1 MTAIKSRRGPSSPR
15 VVLMDGAMKPGAKIL
30 VSGGSRC
37 NVTNAVV
44 TERDFWGGRRTL
56 VRRILRTFP
65 VAETVRFFDALGVA
79 LREEEA
85 GKLFPVSNRSRDV
98 VAALLHAVEISG
110 AELHAATRVTA
121 VESTDAGFEVFTS
134 RGAVTAKA
142 VVLAT
147 GGLSLP
153 KTGSDGLGYTIA
165 RALGHQIVPP
175 TPGLAPLVLDQTD
188 PYAINR
194 ELSGVSHVVE
204 LTVWTENSVFVR
216 LDGSLLWTHFG
227 VSGPV
232 VLNASRHFARAQLEN
247 RHTRVTANFYPGQS
261 FATLEQT
268 WINSSRSRP
277 TATVRSMLGT
287 TLPDAVAHSVVR
299 GLSLD
304 ADRLLADLSR
314 EDRRRLVHAL
324 VEWPLPV
331 LDTRGYTYAEVT
343 AGGVPLSEIDP
354 STMESRVCRGLFLVG
369 EILDVDGRLGGFNF
383 QWAWA
388 TGKVAGAALAAR
400 NW

>member
-1 MTAIKSRRGPSSPR
+1 MTAIQSRGGPSSPR
-15 VVLMDGAMKPGAKIL
+15 VVLMDGALKPGAKIL

-44 TERDFWGGRRTL
+44 TERDFWGGRRTV

-65 VAETVRFFDALGVA
+65 VAETVRFFDALGVT

-110 AELHAATRVTA
+110 VELHAGTRVTA
-121 VESTDAGFEVFTS
+121 VESADAGFEVFTS
-134 RGAVTAKA
+134 RGAIKAKA

-165 RALGHQIVPP
+165 RALGHQIVAP
-175 TPGLAPLVLDQTD
+175 TPGLAPLVLDQTG

-194 ELSGVSHVVE
+194 ELSGISHVVE

-232 VLNASRHFARAQLEN
+232 VLNVSRHWARAQMEGL
-247 RHTRVTANFYPGQS
+247 HTRVTVNFYPGQS
-261 FATLEQT
+261 FATLEQM

-287 TLPDAVAHSVVR
+287 TLPDAVADSVVR
-299 GLSLD
+299 ALSLD

-343 AGGVPLSEIDP
+343 AGGVPLGEIDP
-354 STMESRVCRGLFLVG
+354 STMESRVSRGLFLVG

-388 TGKVAGAALAAR
+388 TGRVAGAALAAR